1 MMKLTIKARLILSFS
16 LLVLSLVGLGVYSIN
31 SLNQVNQQSTV
42 ISDTWLPA
50 MDAAHVMNTATSD
63 YRTTELRIILAENDP
78 QGLKEMKER
87 LNIKVQE
94 LQQLMTGYEGRT
106 QNDEE
111 AARLYNVFKQEW
123 AGYLQISDQ
132 IIGLVDQH
140 KEAEALEL
148 MSGTSEKEFDQA
160 SNALLDLVKYNQTNS
175 QKASDDGD
183 KAYAGTVAIMTT
195 IIIVMTLIAIGLAFL
210 IVLGITKPIR
220 KLSEA
225 AEEMALGNVNINVET
240 KSKDEIGQLML
251 SFARMIASIREQAQ
265 AVEMVASGDLTV
277 QVRVRS
283 ENDLMGKKIQEMIER
298 NNEILTSINTAAD
311 QVASGSKQVSDSS
324 IALSQGATEQASSVE
339 ELTASLEEISSQT
352 KLNAQNANEANK
364 LAADSKNSALQGNE
378 QMKDMLAAMREI
390 NDASSNISKI
400 IKVIDEIAFQTN
412 ILALNA
418 AVEAARAGQ
427 HGKGFA
433 VVAEEVRNLAARSA
447 NAAKETTDMI
457 EGSIDKVQEGTRI
470 ADQTAAALQSIVGD
484 IEKVANLV
492 GDIAMASTEQA
503 AAITQINQG
512 ISQVSQVIQTNSATS
527 EESAAASEELSSQAA
542 LLKQQ
547 VAQFK
552 LKRSGYG
559 GFAGYNGSLEELNPE
574 VLRVLENMGPKERN
588 HEPSGASAVPK
599 ILLSD
604 SEFGKY

>member
-1 MMKLTIKARLILSFS
+1 MMKLTIKARLTLAFAILVFA
-16 LLVLSLVGLGVYSIN
+16 LIGLGLYSIQ
-31 SLNQVNQQSTV
+31 SLNSVNQQSTV
-42 ISDTWLPA
+42 ITTKWLPGVDTA
-50 MDAAHVMNTATSD
+50 NALNTATSD
-63 YRTTELRIILAENDP
+63 NRIYELRYSMAGENLEEKNEVTEL
-78 QGLKEMKER
+78 
-87 LNIKVQE
+87 LNNQSQKIQE
-94 LQQLMTGYEGRT
+94 LMADYEAQADIEQEKQLFT
-106 QNDEE
+106 QFKTEWTAYTEISDRIRELIDQNQTEE
-111 AARLYNVFKQEW
+111 ALTLLRGDSKQ
-123 AGYLQISDQ
+123 SFDQ
-132 IIGLVDQH
+132 VSNTL
-140 KEAEALEL
+140 LEL
-148 MSGTSEKEFDQA
+148 VSFNQDNAQQA
-160 SNALLDLVKYNQTNS
+160 SVE
-175 QKASDDGD
+175 GD
-183 KAYAGTVAIMTT
+183 RVYSST
-195 IIIVMTLIAIGLAFL
+195 ITILISVIVLAVLIAIVLAL
-210 IVLGITKPIR
+210 VIIMSITKPIS

-225 AEEMALGNVNINVET
+225 AEELALGNVNVNVDT
-240 KSKDEIGQLML
+240 NSKDEIGKLMM

-265 AVEMVASGDLTV
+265 AVEMVAGGDLTV
-277 QVRVRS
+277 EVKVRS
-283 ENDLMGKKIQEMIER
+283 ENDLLGKKLQEMIER

-339 ELTASLEEISSQT
+339 ELTASLEEISTQT
-352 KLNAQNANEANK
+352 KQNAQNADEANK

-378 QMKDMLAAMREI
+378 QMQDMLGAMREI
-390 NDASSNISKI
+390 NESSSNISKI

-457 EGSIDKVQEGTRI
+457 EGSINKVQEGTRI
-470 ADQTAAALQSIVGD
+470 ADQTAEALQSIVGD

-527 EESAAASEELSSQAA
+527 EESAAASEELSSQAG

-547 VAQFK
+547 VAQFN
-552 LKRSGYG
+552 LKRTSYG
-559 GFAGYNGSLEELNPE
+559 GFSGYHGKEEMLPE
-574 VLRVLENMGPKERN
+574 VLRVLENMN
-588 HEPSGASAVPK
+588 EPRKSESGGTDAPK

>member
-16 LLVLSLVGLGVYSIN
+16 FLVLSLVGLGIYSIN
-31 SLNQVNQQSTV
+31 SVNKVNLQSTI
-42 ISDTWLPA
+42 ISENWLPA
-50 MDAAHVMNTATSD
+50 MDSAHSMNTRTSD
-63 YRTTELRIILAENDP
+63 YRVTELRIVLAAGNP
-78 QGLKEMKER
+78 QELKELKDR
-87 LNIKVQE
+87 LGTEGGELQE
-94 LQQLMTGYEGRT
+94 LITGYEQKL
-106 QNDEE
+106 QNDEDT
-111 AARLYNVFKQEW
+111 RLFNTFKQDW
-123 AGYLQISDQ
+123 AGYLQASNQ
-132 IIGLVDQH
+132 IIGLMDQN
-140 KEAEALEL
+140 KADEAMEILRGESKTL
-148 MSGTSEKEFDQA
+148 FDQA
-160 SNALLDLVKYNQTNS
+160 SNSLLELVKYDQNHS
-175 QKASDDGD
+175 QLASDAGD
-183 KAYAGTVAIMTT
+183 KTYASTITILTT
-195 IIIVMTLIAIGLAFL
+195 LIIVITLIAIGLAFL

-225 AEEMALGNVNINVET
+225 ADELALGNVNINVET

-277 QVRVRS
+277 QVKVRS

-378 QMKDMLAAMREI
+378 QMKDMLTAMREI

-559 GFAGYNGSLEELNPE
+559 GFAGYSGGLEELNSD
-574 VLRVLENMGPKERN
+574 VLRVLENMNHKERN
-588 HEPSGASAVPK
+588 HEPSGASAAPK